1 MMRFRFVLTLGL
13 VVAAVPLL
21 AQEQAYVRRGDIT
34 RQGKVWVEEVECGA
48 SVRPDG
54 RLVLRADLGSVM
66 VETGRD
72 DSMRCRVNL
81 RAYAGDEEAAR
92 RLFRRYELGIQVLP
106 AGGVSLRGRSAGSTL
121 HLKVDYTVRVPRR
134 FNLDLETRS
143 GHLHVQN
150 LEGSLKAV
158 TAGGE
163 IHAGDVSRAVRA
175 ETAGGSIVLG
185 NVGQQ
190 VEARTAGG
198 NIRVGDVG
206 GDAVL
211 ETSGGEVVAGRIG
224 GSGRAITA
232 GGDVVLHGA
241 GSDLVVQTAGGQIHI
256 GEAGARVR
264 AETAAGS
271 IQVDAVRGP
280 VEVQTAGGCI
290 YLDRVDSAVQAA
302 TVAGTIRAQITAN
315 SDSFG
320 ASLLQTS
327 FGDVEVFLP
336 PDLPLTIE
344 ATIQNATGHKILS
357 DFPLEIKNGKVG
369 FRPGT
374 VQGHGVLNG
383 GGVTLRLRTTAGNIQ
398 IRKLDLR
405 QLEKLDEKKQRLWQR
420 LLESHDE
427 HKHEQKKP

>member
-1 MMRFRFVLTLGL
+1 MRFRFVFALAL
-13 VVAAVPLL
+13 VMAALPLL
-21 AQEQAYVRRGDIT
+21 AQDQAYVRRGDIT
-34 RQGKVWVEEVECGA
+34 RQGKVWVEEAECGA
-48 SVRPDG
+48 SVRPGG

-66 VETGRD
+66 VVTGRD
-72 DSMRCRVNL
+72 DSMRCRVHL
-81 RAYAGDEEAAR
+81 RAYASDEQAAR
-92 RLFRRYELGIQVLP
+92 RLFRGYELSIQVLP
-106 AGGVSLRGRSAGSTL
+106 DSGVSLRGRAAGL
-121 HLKVDYTVRVPRR
+121 PAHLRVDYEVQVPRR
-134 FNLDLETRS
+134 FNLELETRG
-143 GHLHVQN
+143 GHLQVQN

-163 IHAGDVSRAVRA
+163 IRAGDVSGAVRA

-185 NVGQQ
+185 NAGQR

-198 NIRVGDVG
+198 NIRVGDVA

-211 ETSGGEVVAGRIG
+211 ETSGGEVVAGRIA

-232 GGDVVLHGA
+232 GGDVVLRGA

-256 GEAGARVR
+256 GEAGASVR
-264 AETAAGS
+264 AQTAGGS

-280 VEVQTAGGCI
+280 VEVETAGGCI

-315 SDSFG
+315 RDSFG
-320 ASLLQTS
+320 ASLLQTL

-369 FRPGT
+369 FRAGT
-374 VQGHGVLNG
+374 VQGHGALNG
-383 GGVTLRLRTTAGNIQ
+383 GGVTLKLRTTAGNIQ

-405 QLEKLDEKKQRLWQR
+405 QLEKLEEKKQRIWQK
-420 LLESHDE
+420 LLEYHEE
-427 HKHEQKKP
+427 HRHEQEKP

>member
-1 MMRFRFVLTLGL
+1 MRLRFVFPLAL
-13 VVAAVPLL
+13 VVAALPLL
-21 AQEQAYVRRGDIT
+21 AQDQAYVRRGDIT
-34 RQGKVWVEEVECGA
+34 RQGKVWVEEAECGA
-48 SVRPDG
+48 SVRPGG
-54 RLVLRADLGSVM
+54 RLLLRADLGSVM

-72 DSMRCRVNL
+72 DSMRCRVHL
-81 RAYAGDEEAAR
+81 RAYAGDEQAAR
-92 RLFRRYELGIQVLP
+92 RLFRSYELGIQVLP
-106 AGGVSLRGRSAGSTL
+106 DGGVSLRGRAAGSPT
-121 HLKVDYTVRVPRR
+121 HLRVDYEVQVPRR
-134 FNLDLETRS
+134 FNLDLETRG
-143 GHLHVQN
+143 GHLQVQN

-163 IHAGDVSRAVRA
+163 IRAADVGGAVRA

-185 NVGQQ
+185 NVGQR

-198 NIRVGDVG
+198 NIRVGDVT

-211 ETSGGEVVAGRIG
+211 ETSGGEVVAGRIT
-224 GSGRAITA
+224 GSGRAVTA
-232 GGDVVLHGA
+232 GGDVKLRGA
-241 GSDLVVQTAGGQIHI
+241 GADLVVRTAGGQIYI
-256 GEAGARVR
+256 GEAGAGVR
-264 AETAAGS
+264 AVTAGGS

-280 VEVQTAGGCI
+280 VEVETAGGSI

-302 TVAGTIRAQITAN
+302 TMAGTIRAQITAN
-315 SDSFG
+315 RDSFG

-344 ATIQNATGHKILS
+344 ATIQNASGHKILS

-369 FRPGT
+369 FLPGT
-374 VQGHGVLNG
+374 VQGHGALNG

-405 QLEKLDEKKQRLWQR
+405 QLEKLEEKRQRLWQR
-420 LLESHDE
+420 LLENHEE